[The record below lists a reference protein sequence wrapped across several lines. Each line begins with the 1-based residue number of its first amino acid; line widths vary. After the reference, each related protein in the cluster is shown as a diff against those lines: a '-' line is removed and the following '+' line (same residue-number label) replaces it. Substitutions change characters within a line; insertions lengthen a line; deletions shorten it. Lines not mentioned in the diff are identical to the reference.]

1 MAAIFATVYCTIY
14 EAKNRRHL
22 FLAYNNLQWLAKTNI
37 TATVLIPVHPG
48 KFKGSTHT
56 EKYRHEQKFKQ
67 YTIFRKVDTAG
78 VRLVQ
83 TIYNTTYFVDLKD
96 SEGRLIGYSIQ
107 KLLQHLEDTYIDID
121 DLEDEINDNK
131 ATLNLVYDPNEA
143 PEMYWNRLQPCQMT
157 AADL

>member
-1 MAAIFATVYCTIY
+1 M
-14 EAKNRRHL
+14 
-22 FLAYNNLQWLAKTNI
+22 
-37 TATVLIPVHPG
+37 
-48 KFKGSTHT
+48 
-56 EKYRHEQKFKQ
+56 
-67 YTIFRKVDTAG
+67 DTAG

-96 SEGRLIGYSIQ
+96 SEGGLIGYSIQ

-131 ATLNLVYDPNEA
+131 ATLNLAYDPNEA